1 MLNLSDSRVSEF
13 GLLINA
19 VLMFSIFY
27 MAGALKAMHRNKM
40 VEPQKDSTDE

>member
-19 VLMFSIFY
+19 VLLFGMFYI
-27 MAGALKAMHRNKM
+27 AGALKAMHRNKM
-40 VEPQKDSTDE
+40 VEPQKDIADE

>member
-19 VLMFSIFY
+19 VLLFGMFYI
-27 MAGALKAMHRNKM
+27 AGALKAMHRNKM
-40 VEPQKDSTDE
+40 VEHQKDIADE

>member
-19 VLMFSIFY
+19 VLLFGMFY
-27 MAGALKAMHRNKM
+27 MAGALKAMHRNKIA
-40 VEPQKDSTDE
+40 EQKDIADE